1 YKRLVYDMQI
11 AQSVSAGQSSQAL
24 SSYFLVQA
32 TPRPGHTVEEL
43 QKVID
48 EEIAKLQN
56 EPPSEHE
63 LDRSLNQIEASFY
76 NRMERVG
83 GERRAVGTAS
93 SRSRASTAAG
103 PAAGASPAGHPEAAA
118 LERPARLDGRAPRG
132 AGGADQPP
140 RLQRHCGRPCGEVR
154 DCQPR
159 NGDAR

>member
-1 YKRLVYDMQI
+1 QI

-43 QKVID
+43 HRVID

-83 GERRAVGTAS
+83 GFGGKGDRVTNMMRLRLTFLALGLAASVALSAQQAPDRAHPPQPGPPPALHLPAIQKQQLSNGLPVWMVELHEVPVAQINLLVFSGTA
-93 SRSRASTAAG
+93 
-103 PAAGASPAGHPEAAA
+103 
-118 LERPARLDGRAPRG
+118 
-132 AGGADQPP
+132 
-140 RLQRHCGRPCGEVR
+140 
-154 DCQPR
+154 
-159 NGDAR
+159 